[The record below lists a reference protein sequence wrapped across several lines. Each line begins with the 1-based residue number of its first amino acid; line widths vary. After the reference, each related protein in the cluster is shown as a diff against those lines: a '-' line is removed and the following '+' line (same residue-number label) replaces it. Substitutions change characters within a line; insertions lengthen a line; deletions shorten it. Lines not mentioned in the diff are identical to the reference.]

1 MITILEALIS
11 TLPYLIAYK
20 NISPYKFYIKDYI
33 YMELSILI
41 TYFLLSFIN
50 ENLSSI
56 AVYFIPIF
64 FIYKKTSKILL
75 SIFLDIFICIIIII
89 TDSCIGAISIYIF
102 KIDITK
108 FNYAII
114 CLIILIGVYLV
125 SKFIGILLYKYNIL
139 NKYKSKY
146 AVFIYL
152 SLIITFTMF
161 YININWNNSNS
172 PEYLNKANSLFF
184 ILYSI
189 VLLFICLI
197 LLFIMKKDE
206 NFKIKQAQFESLYEY
221 TNNLE
226 NLYMDMRK
234 FRHDYINILSS
245 ISGFIEENNMIELE
259 KYFSNTIYPLNKK
272 MQSNNNKLVLLR
284 NIKITEFKG
293 LISSK
298 LIKAQE
304 LGLNVDIDIMEEILS
319 INMDIIDLIRSIGI
333 LLDNA
338 IEASISTEEKDIALG
353 IIKKESSIIIVIMNS
368 YDGEINS
375 IAKLFKEGYSTKGKN
390 RGLGL
395 SNLKEMINKNR
406 NVLLD
411 TSIEDGRF
419 IQVLTINN

>member
-1 MITILEALIS
+1 MITVLVGLIS

-33 YMELSILI
+33 YMELSIAI
-41 TYFLLSFIN
+41 TCFLLSFIN
-50 ENLSSI
+50 ENLASI

-75 SIFLDIFICIIIII
+75 SIFLDIFICIVIII
-89 TDSCIGAISIYIF
+89 TDSCIGAVSIYIF

-206 NFKIKQAQFESLYEY
+206 NFKIKQAQFESLYQY

-272 MQSNNNKLVLLR
+272 MQSNNNKLVLLK

-338 IEASISTEEKDIALG
+338 IEAAISTEEKYIALG
-353 IIKKESSIIIVIMNS
+353 IIKKESYIIIVIMNS

-375 IAKLFKEGYSTKGKN
+375 VAKLFKEGYSTKGKN

-395 SNLKEMINKNR
+395 SNLKEMVNKNK

-411 TSIEDGRF
+411 TSIENNRF
-419 IQVLTINN
+419 TQVLTING

>member
-1 MITILEALIS
+1 MRTILVGLIS

-41 TYFLLSFIN
+41 TCFLLSFIN

-75 SIFLDIFICIIIII
+75 SIFLDIFICIVIII
-89 TDSCIGAISIYIF
+89 TDSFIGAVSIYIF

-108 FNYAII
+108 FNYPII

-272 MQSNNNKLVLLR
+272 MQSNNNKLVLLK

-338 IEASISTEEKDIALG
+338 IEAAISTEEKYIALG
-353 IIKKESSIIIVIMNS
+353 IIKREASIIIVIMNS

-375 IAKLFKEGYSTKGKN
+375 VAKLFKEGYSTKGKN

-395 SNLKEMINKNR
+395 SNLKEMINKNK

-411 TSIEDGRF
+411 TSIENGRF
-419 IQVLTINN
+419 IQVLTING

>member
-1 MITILEALIS
+1 MITVLVGLIS

-33 YMELSILI
+33 YMELSIAI
-41 TYFLLSFIN
+41 TCFLLSFIN

-75 SIFLDIFICIIIII
+75 SIFLDIFICIVIII
-89 TDSCIGAISIYIF
+89 TDSCIGAVSIYIF

-206 NFKIKQAQFESLYEY
+206 NFKIKQAQFESLYQY

-272 MQSNNNKLVLLR
+272 MQSNNNKLVLLK

-338 IEASISTEEKDIALG
+338 IEAAISTEEKYIALG

-375 IAKLFKEGYSTKGKN
+375 VAKLFKEGYSTKGKN

-395 SNLKEMINKNR
+395 SNLKEMVNKNK

-411 TSIEDGRF
+411 TSIENNRF
-419 IQVLTINN
+419 TQVLTING